1 MSDIQLLLQSKIIH
15 LFVACIAI
23 VAIVSLFLKT
33 KINDNSRK
41 LHLLYVT
48 GILVFIVIEL
58 VSYICLNACD
68 SSDKIISYI
77 SFASTL
83 SSLIL
88 SVVAI
93 IYTIVSNQKG
103 NDVFIKISDKAE
115 AINTVSDKLCAIVQ
129 SLDSK
134 LYNFEHELRAI
145 HKITND
151 TKNVING
158 MSNVPANQILGADI
172 DVEKVIQPMIQA
184 GSILGNLA
192 LLACCYSNQKNKD
205 FELKCLFPNY
215 ERYVYGYLIAVNSMS
230 FISVDIKDENVHV
243 NSVND
248 IIMGNLKV
256 FFSSLSTEN
265 YDFIKNIQKI
275 QEFFDI
281 SEPFFKTESNK

>member
-1 MSDIQLLLQSKIIH
+1 MSDTQLLLQSKIIH
-15 LFVACIAI
+15 LFVFCIAI

-115 AINTVSDKLCAIVQ
+115 AINRVSDKLCTIVQ

-134 LYNFEHELRAI
+134 LYNFEHELHDI
-145 HKITND
+145 HTITND

-158 MSNVPANQILGADI
+158 MLNVPVNKGIAD
-172 DVEKVIQPMIQA
+172 DVDKEKFLPLLIQA
-184 GSILGNLA
+184 GSVLGNMA

-205 FELKCLFPNY
+205 FELNYLFPNY

-230 FISVDIKDENVHV
+230 FISVDIKEEKVHV

-256 FFSSLSTEN
+256 FFSSLSAEY
-265 YDFIKNIQKI
+265 YDFIKDIQKI
-275 QEFFDI
+275 QEFFDVH
-281 SEPFFKTESNK
+281 EPFLKNESNK